1 MTRNFRN
8 VQSGRL
14 PDGRYIYHPVKG
26 SPIIITPGKDA
37 SEEIIIMLNQ
47 LDHDEALDDRYDA
60 QHRSFYSETGKA
72 IAKDS
77 GKDMKADPIE
87 NHPDPAGDIFQ
98 QLFPDRMPTSIR
110 KQKLADY
117 LPRLTDKQREFILD
131 HFGLLMTL
139 EDIARR
145 DGVTHQAV
153 SDRKRKILNR
163 LKQFFEADGLL

>member
-1 MTRNFRN
+1 MKRNFRN

-14 PDGRYIYHPVKG
+14 PDGRYIYHPAKG
-26 SPIIITPGKDA
+26 SPIIITPGEDA

-72 IAKDS
+72 IAKDG

-87 NHPDPAGDIFQ
+87 SHPDPAGDIFQ

-153 SDRKRKILNR
+153 SDRKRTILNR